1 MIYLLFFLSSF
12 LIQIMFLNMLIAIM
26 GDAFDQATEKR
37 EINATS
43 TKLKIMGDYVDL
55 ILKDEDEEEGEGDE
69 EGGADRPSAAEPRLS
84 DLFNR
89 NSEPSNDQKEREEE
103 AKLLYIVEP
112 VVDAANE

>member
-1 MIYLLFFLSSF
+1 
-12 LIQIMFLNMLIAIM
+12 MFLNMLIAIM

-55 ILKDEDEEEGEGDE
+55 IEKDEDEEEEEGVE
-69 EGGADRPSAAEPRLS
+69 EGGPDKSAESNRLA

-89 NSEPSNDQKEREEE
+89 NSDPTIDEKTREKQEMI
-103 AKLLYIVEP
+103 LYIVEP

>member
-55 ILKDEDEEEGEGDE
+55 IVKDEDEEDEGGDE
-69 EGGADRPSAAEPRLS
+69 EGGTDRQGAQPNGLS
-84 DLFNR
+84 NLFNR
-89 NSEPSNDQKEREEE
+89 NSEPVIDDKTKE
-103 AKLLYIVEP
+103 K
-112 VVDAANE
+112 

>member
-55 ILKDEDEEEGEGDE
+55 IVKDEDEEDEGSDE
-69 EGGADRPSAAEPRLS
+69 EGGTDRQGADTNRLS
-84 DLFNR
+84 NLFNR
-89 NSEPSNDQKEREEE
+89 NSEPVIDDKTKE
-103 AKLLYIVEP
+103 K
-112 VVDAANE
+112 

>member
-55 ILKDEDEEEGEGDE
+55 IEKDEDGEEEGSDE
-69 EGGADRPSAAEPRLS
+69 EGSTERHSADQNRLS

-89 NSEPSNDQKEREEE
+89 NSEP
-103 AKLLYIVEP
+103 
-112 VVDAANE
+112 VVDEKTKEK